1 MSKVDY
7 ALSILEAQKYKLN
20 SLKDS
25 LENDTGFYHVPDPKR
40 EITKLIHEIGSL
52 DFAIEVLETYLD

>member
-25 LENDTGFYHVPDPKR
+25 LENDTGFYHVPDPQAR
-40 EITKLIHEIGSL
+40 
-52 DFAIEVLETYLD
+52 DY